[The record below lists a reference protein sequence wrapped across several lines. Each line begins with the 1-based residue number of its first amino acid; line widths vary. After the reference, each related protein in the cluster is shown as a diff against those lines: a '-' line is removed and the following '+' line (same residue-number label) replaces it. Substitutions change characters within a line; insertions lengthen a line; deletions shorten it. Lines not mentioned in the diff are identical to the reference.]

1 MRSITDFAKNF
12 YILPETG
19 RHIVLLPHQEKIL
32 KTCFTKNKQG
42 KFPYQTII
50 YSCIKKS
57 GKTEIEG
64 LVGLW
69 YGTDQTEL
77 YNEIYFI
84 ANDLEQS
91 QSRGFKRISRI
102 IQSNPDLDDI
112 NVKKSVIDMLKTGTE
127 IQALSSDYAG
137 EAGANPGL
145 TLWDELWAYSSE
157 NSRRLWDELTPSPT
171 RQNSLR
177 FIATY
182 AGFEGE
188 SELLWELHQLINEDK
203 GGGRLWSDEEIDTF
217 KYNRKPMEEIYK
229 DALRC
234 VYVNDEAGVFIY
246 WDHEPR
252 MDWQLGKDGEGY
264 YKRER
269 KILRPNAFR
278 RLHQNE
284 WVSSTTS
291 YIPID
296 AWDDC
301 TDPTI
306 SPIIPPLSNPLFL
319 GVDIGIKRDS
329 TAIVGVYW
337 DSEANKM
344 RLALHRIWQ
353 PTKAE
358 PVDLEHTIEAYIL
371 DIHTHFRIGALYYDP
386 SQFVRSAQFLAGQG
400 IPLTEYTQVPTNL
413 ISMTQTLYELIRGR
427 NLIMYPSSELR
438 KQNLDAVII
447 EGSRGMRIAKE
458 KATQKID
465 AIVAMAMACQAAW
478 DGSGLTP
485 LPDSQPE
492 RPSTWLFSEGSA
504 SIVELDGEPLSR
516 SKWRI

>member
-1 MRSITDFAKNF
+1 MRSIIEFAKDF

-19 RHIVLLPHQEKIL
+19 KYIRLLPHQEKIL
-32 KTCFTKNKQG
+32 KTCFTKNKKG

-50 YSCIKKS
+50 YSCTKKS

-69 YGTDQTEL
+69 YGTDKNEL
-77 YNEIYFI
+77 YNEIYYV

-102 IQSNPDLDDI
+102 INSNSNLDDI
-112 NVKKSVIDMLKTGTE
+112 LVKKSVIDMLKTGTE
-127 IQALSSDYAG
+127 IQALSCDYAG

-145 TLWDELWAYSSE
+145 TLWDELWAYTSE
-157 NSRRLWDELTPSPT
+157 SSRRLWDELTPSPT
-171 RQNSLR
+171 RLNSLR

-188 SELLWELHQLINEDK
+188 SELLWELYGLINEDK
-203 GGGRLWSDEEIDTF
+203 GGRRLWSDEEIDAF
-217 KYNRKPMEEIYK
+217 KMDDLYK

-252 MDWQLGKDGEGY
+252 MPWQVGKDGEDY

-269 KILRPNAFR
+269 KILRPNAYR

-301 TDPTI
+301 VDI
-306 SPIIPPLSNPLFL
+306 NAFPIVPPLSNSLFI

-329 TAIVGVYW
+329 TATVGVYW
-337 DSEANKM
+337 DNEAKKI
-344 RLALHRIWQ
+344 RLAFHRIWQ

-358 PVDLEHTIEAYIL
+358 PVDLEHTIEAYIQ
-371 DIHTHFRIGALYYDP
+371 DIHRNFHIASVYYDP
-386 SQFVRSAQFLAGQG
+386 SQFVRSAQFLSGQG
-400 IPLTEYTQVPTNL
+400 IPLKEYTQVPVNL
-413 ISMTQTLYELIRGR
+413 TSMTQTLYEFIRGR
-427 NLIMYPSSELR
+427 NLIMYPSPELR

-447 EGSRGMRIAKE
+447 EGARGMRIAKE

-478 DGSGLTP
+478 DGAGIVS

-492 RPSTWLFSEGSA
+492 RPSMWMFDGGGA
-504 SIVELDGEPLSR
+504 STVELEEGEPLSR